1 MEKDRSTEER
11 ILDAAKKVFIS
22 KGMSGARMQDIA
34 NEAGI
39 NKALLHYYF
48 RSKDKLFEVIFLETV
63 ARFIPR
69 VNEIMNSDLSWSEK
83 IESFA
88 VEYIEK
94 VIANPFLPLFIM
106 NEMHKQPDEFLKK
119 MWGGDKPRL
128 EKFVLQLQGAIE
140 AKEIRPIDPAQLIM
154 NLMSL
159 CVFPFIG
166 KPLLQMAAGINDKQ
180 FFALM
185 EERKTHVPE
194 FIIQALKL

>member
-185 EERKTHVPE
+185 EERKRHVPE